1 MWWNLKKVKNNALPT
16 PTEEERRKR
25 GYYTIQTTIDGDQF
39 TTLKA
44 ALRDMIERIEVLER
58 GAARQLMDNAEL
70 AQLAHNPYANVHID
84 LPRGEK

>member
-16 PTEEERRKR
+16 PTEEERRKW

-70 AQLAHNPYANVHID
+70 AHNPYANVHID
-84 LPRGEK
+84 LPRGEKL